1 MFEGFRLDTIDIGEL
16 EVRARVGGEGPPLL
30 LLHGNPQTHL
40 MWRKVA
46 PRLAETHTVVA
57 PDLRG
62 YGRTTKPSFTST
74 RVASMSA
81 SLSGNSV
88 RSSPI
93 TSSFTQFDSPASRP
107 RRAVRMA
114 SSAV

>member
-1 MFEGFRLDTIDIGEL
+1 M
-16 EVRARVGGEGPPLL
+16 
-30 LLHGNPQTHL
+30 
-40 MWRKVA
+40 
-46 PRLAETHTVVA
+46 
-57 PDLRG
+57 
-62 YGRTTKPSFTST
+62 KPSLTSM

-93 TSSFTQFDSPASRP
+93 TSSFTQLDSPASRP
-107 RRAVRMA
+107 RRAVRIA